1 MNVDFLKQIG
11 DGHTTLYDLIVT
23 SKTLSTFEDE
33 QKRAFVHNLAQ
44 WSENKL
50 REVFYMLRVEDEKVQ
65 QIEAQKK
72 LKVYSEL
79 PEISRYNRE
88 KQEQYW
94 QTEVFT
100 RLP

>member
-44 WSENKL
+44 LSENKL
-50 REVFYMLRVEDEKVQ
+50 R
-65 QIEAQKK
+65 
-72 LKVYSEL
+72 
-79 PEISRYNRE
+79 
-88 KQEQYW
+88 
-94 QTEVFT
+94 
-100 RLP
+100 